1 MDTLYG
7 GIIGILLIS
16 LYVCFLLFL
25 LALNFVFNKTK
36 MFKLLLTLFVIKQLL
51 GNVTSNID
59 IYSAKQSIIQWGE
72 AEWW

>member
-16 LYVCFLLFL
+16 LYVCLLPFL